1 MRLLCEFADLHD
13 NWWPWTK
20 EAVLSGCMERTHMT
34 YLLDVLQATSR
45 ERVLTLQ
52 VGVGGIL
59 WWLPPCSEHPTV
71 HTLQFGYGMFQDD
84 PSHIKMV
91 DAAIQVFS
99 SSPAPSHLIFVMG
112 VVNHWVSLLA
122 YRPET
127 SQQRRSLAELT
138 LERECVGEFP
148 SQQVLLTQQYL
159 LNQINASEGCGK
171 EEGILPGRLPSRGC
185 VDSGVHLVLF
195 DSQNKPTM
203 VMTDEDIASKIAEW
217 EEKDLRRKGRPY
229 SEWERQ
235 NYQQALRDQR
245 ELLPVLAQCLSGS
258 STLVTEYID
267 SRITALVGHYRE
279 SVHEP
284 LAMSGEG
291 MDRYLALLSHWLET
305 YNQPQHIRKRV
316 LQLLEEMGAG
326 HLGRR
331 GHQEL
336 NFFVSDMLSH
346 LGECDGGEGAEMLE
360 VAMEIKELLS
370 TIDCS

>member
-1 MRLLCEFADLHD
+1 
-13 NWWPWTK
+13 
-20 EAVLSGCMERTHMT
+20 
-34 YLLDVLQATSR
+34 
-45 ERVLTLQ
+45 
-52 VGVGGIL
+52 
-59 WWLPPCSEHPTV
+59 
-71 HTLQFGYGMFQDD
+71 MFQDD

-91 DAAIQVFS
+91 DTAIQVFS
-99 SSPAPSHLIFVMG
+99 SCPAPSHLIFVMG

-122 YRPET
+122 YRPEA

-138 LERECVGEFP
+138 LERECVGGFP

-159 LNQINASEGCGK
+159 LNQINVSEGCGK
-171 EEGILPGRLPSRGC
+171 EGILPGCLPSRGC

-245 ELLPVLAQCLSGS
+245 ELLPVLARCLSGS

-279 SVHEP
+279 SVHQL

-316 LQLLEEMGAG
+316 LQLLEEMGAR

-336 NFFVSDMLSH
+336 NFFVSDVLSH